1 MYLSESE
8 KLIRGLRSHLAS
20 GQLASNESFWKA
32 DGFVGL
38 YGKIPDPAS
47 RHLLVNFLVDVDLP
61 ELLTEVIRILRRRV
75 YLEERS
81 AARGKRVLSAEKDV
95 KVTRKKK
102 ASSMKAGFRDEVP
115 SEV

>member
-20 GQLASNESFWKA
+20 GQLASTEAFWKV
-32 DGFVGL
+32 DCFVGL
-38 YGKIPDPAS
+38 YVKIPDPAS
-47 RHLLVNFLVDVDLP
+47 RHLVVNFLVDVDLP
-61 ELLTEVIRILRRRV
+61 EFLTEIVRILRRHL
-75 YLEERS
+75 YPEERL
-81 AARGKRVLSAEKDV
+81 AAREERVLSAEKDV

-102 ASSMKAGFRDEVP
+102 ASSMKARFRDEVP

>member
-20 GQLASNESFWKA
+20 GQLASNEAFWKA
-32 DGFVGL
+32 DGFVEL
-38 YGKIPDPAS
+38 YGKIPDLAS
-47 RHLLVNFLVDVDLP
+47 RDLVVNFLVDVDLP
-61 ELLTEVIRILRRRV
+61 EFLTEIVRILRRRL
-75 YLEERS
+75 YPEERS
-81 AARGKRVLSAEKDV
+81 AAREKRVLSAEKDV

>member
-20 GQLASNESFWKA
+20 GQLASNEAFWKA

-38 YGKIPDPAS
+38 YRKIPDPAS

-102 ASSMKAGFRDEVP
+102 ASTMKAGFRDEVP

>member
-20 GQLASNESFWKA
+20 GQLASSEAFWKA

-38 YGKIPDPAS
+38 HGKIPDLAS
-47 RHLLVNFLVDVDLP
+47 RHFLVDVDLP
-61 ELLTEVIRILRRRV
+61 EFLTEIVRILRRRL
-75 YLEERS
+75 YPEERS
-81 AARGKRVLSAEKDV
+81 AAREKRVLSAEKDV
-95 KVTRKKK
+95 KVTRKKT